1 MRYEDLLGIVG
12 RWPTFET
19 GSLLIG
25 RWDPADVR
33 RQLSRWVATGRVL
46 QLRRGLYA
54 LAPPYRRVE
63 PHPFHVANQLIL
75 GSYVSLQAALA
86 HYGMIPEA
94 TFSVTS
100 VTHRRARDFDT
111 PLGRFIF
118 RNVKQDL
125 FAGYVAV
132 ELGPGVTYHIAT
144 PEKALADLIHVTP
157 HGDDPGYLAEL
168 RLNLSRFRWRA
179 FAGWAAHSER
189 VKRALP
195 HVRAL
200 LRAEA
205 DFKELA

>member
-1 MRYEDLLGIVG
+1 MRYEDLLGLVG
-12 RWPTFET
+12 QRGVFET

-33 RQLSRWVATGRVL
+33 RQLSRWVASGRVL
-46 QLRRGLYA
+46 QLRRGLYT
-54 LAPPYRRVE
+54 LAPPYRRVS
-63 PHPFHVANQLIL
+63 PQPFYVANQLIL

-86 HYGMIPEA
+86 YHGLVPEA
-94 TFSVTS
+94 AFSVTS

-118 RNVKQDL
+118 RNVKRDL

-132 ELGPGVTYHIAT
+132 ELAPGQTCYIAT

-157 HGDDPGYLAEL
+157 HGDAPDFLAEL
-168 RLNLSRFRWRA
+168 RLNLSRFRWRS
-179 FAGWAAHSER
+179 FAVWAAHSAR
-189 VKRALP
+189 VRRALP

-205 DFKELA
+205 DFKELV